1 MTHATFNSSGGKFP
15 TAKNNSIHSLS
26 GHESP
31 QHRRYLRELAA
42 EQESGRQTHQDQG

>member
-1 MTHATFNSSGGKFP
+1 MNSR
-15 TAKNNSIHSLS
+15 IQSLS

-42 EQESGRQTHQDQG
+42 EEELERQAQQQQV